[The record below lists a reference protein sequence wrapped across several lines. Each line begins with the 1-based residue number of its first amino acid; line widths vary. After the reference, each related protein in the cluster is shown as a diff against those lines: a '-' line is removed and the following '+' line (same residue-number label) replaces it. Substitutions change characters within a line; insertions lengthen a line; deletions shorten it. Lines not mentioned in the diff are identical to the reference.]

1 MMVILYTPLNE
12 LTAGKFGTWWFRLMF
27 LLVLEGTFSVS
38 AVSFHFG
45 AGVEKRLVKVEL
57 CSKSF
62 QV

>member
-57 CSKSF
+57 
-62 QV
+62 